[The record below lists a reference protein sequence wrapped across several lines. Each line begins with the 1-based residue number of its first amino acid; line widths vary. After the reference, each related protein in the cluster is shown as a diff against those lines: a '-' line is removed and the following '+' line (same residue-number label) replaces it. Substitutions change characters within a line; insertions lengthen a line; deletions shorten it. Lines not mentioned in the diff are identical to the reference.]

1 MPSPCW
7 ERPATLSAR
16 NYLRF
21 LRSPGLHAIIY
32 FNVQMDVKIAGI
44 FWRLSKMSKSP
55 TMRDVAELAG
65 VSAQTASY
73 VVNHRDVVSSEP
85 RARVLEAIE
94 QLNYRRD
101 P

>member
-1 MPSPCW
+1 
-7 ERPATLSAR
+7 
-16 NYLRF
+16 
-21 LRSPGLHAIIY
+21 
-32 FNVQMDVKIAGI
+32 
-44 FWRLSKMSKSP
+44 MSKSP

-73 VVNHRDVVSSEP
+73 VVNHRDVVSSET

-101 P
+101 PIARSMRTKRTGLIGLLVLDITNPVLSVIASAVQAAAFAQDYNVILY